1 MTLTQC
7 RAMLRKTCAM
17 KWDYSL
23 NLVRDE
29 TVERWTV
36 SNAKSLSKHDRWL
49 LLFPIESNNYCY
61 RGRFSVFMFMQIAS
75 IEQVIDKLFWFF
87 FFSCSSRS
95 NRDVNGNVQ
104 ILTQIKFERPKAI
117 DKRFRS
123 THRPKK
129 RLNFEASSMKYWII
143 LWQLTTI

>member
-1 MTLTQC
+1 MP
-7 RAMLRKTCAM
+7 RDAKKKTRAM
-17 KWDYSL
+17 KWDYSFNL
-23 NLVRDE
+23 NS
-29 TVERWTV
+29 RWNSWEVNSQRRCTK
-36 SNAKSLSKHDRWL
+36 ALSKHDRWL
-49 LLFPIESNNYCY
+49 LLFPIESNNDCY
-61 RGRFSVFMFMQIAS
+61 RGRFSVFPLMQIAS

-87 FFSCSSRS
+87 FSCSSWS

-104 ILTQIKFERPKAI
+104 ILTQIKFERPKAN

-129 RLNFEASSMKYWII
+129 RVNFEASSIKYWII